1 MRYKYLFVGFLQ
13 VNPVVDGGDVEEA
26 GDEDR
31 PDSAAS
37 RINKKEPKVTN
48 QFNFSNRASQTLNN
62 PMRVGRRGKASILC
76 NG

>member
-1 MRYKYLFVGFLQ
+1 MHYKYLFVGFPQ
-13 VNPVVDGGDVEEA
+13 VNPIVDGGDVEEA
-26 GDEDR
+26 ADEDR
-31 PDSAAS
+31 PDSAVS

-62 PMRVGRRGKASILC
+62 PMRVGRRGKTSILC

>member
-1 MRYKYLFVGFLQ
+1 M
-13 VNPVVDGGDVEEA
+13 EEA

-62 PMRVGRRGKASILC
+62 PMRVGRRSKASILC